1 MAPYFHLI
9 ALVLTLIFLNKESLS
24 ARPYSLTVVQGQDCL
39 IINTVPNYTGKFNT
53 FYIKYLNQ

>member
-24 ARPYSLTVVQGQDCL
+24 ARPYSLTVVQGRSRLSD
-39 IINTVPNYTGKFNT
+39 
-53 FYIKYLNQ
+53 NQYCTKLHR